1 MDNRMKSNQ
10 MRGRSIVNDSA
21 IHSLFVQLTDLHA
34 GVLAR
39 MTKLEQDRGISQSGL
54 WHLFG
59 ASFLARNK

>member
-54 WHLFG
+54 
-59 ASFLARNK
+59 